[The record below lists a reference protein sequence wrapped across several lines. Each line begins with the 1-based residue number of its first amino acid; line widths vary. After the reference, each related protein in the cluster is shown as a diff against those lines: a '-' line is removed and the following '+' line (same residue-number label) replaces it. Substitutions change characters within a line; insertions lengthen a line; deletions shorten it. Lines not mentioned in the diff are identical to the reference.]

1 MWFKDYMEDF
11 LLQIIRAFVFN
22 NIVDV
27 NKVFLTGYSAGGDGI
42 YHMAPRMADYLA
54 GAAMMAGHPNGINLM
69 NVRNIAFSLQV
80 GANDSAYN
88 RNQECIKYINIL
100 N

>member
-27 NKVFLTGYSAGGDGI
+27 NKVFITGYSAGEMEFI
-42 YHMAPRMADYLA
+42 IWLLEWQVILQ
-54 GAAMMAGHPNGINLM
+54 AA
-69 NVRNIAFSLQV
+69 Q
-80 GANDSAYN
+80 
-88 RNQECIKYINIL
+88 
-100 N
+100 